1 MREVIFETHLQGR
14 FLINATK
21 QSKSYRFI
29 FKATQELISS
39 LSTCVHGITLL
50 YLTVLHIQTAV
61 APTQTI
67 ISSRKHPPGTHGTG
81 DMGVGLSQA
90 FWGALRYPWQ

>member
-1 MREVIFETHLQGR
+1 MP
-14 FLINATK
+14 
-21 QSKSYRFI
+21 QSKANPIDLSSRQRKSY
-29 FKATQELISS
+29 ISS

-50 YLTVLHIQTAV
+50 YLMVLHIQTAV

-81 DMGVGLSQA
+81 DIGVGLSQA